1 VADKKPASA
10 GFLLPIYTPT
20 IMFFLMNRHDL
31 ADVFIRPSGAQCV
44 SEQLRLSDLGGSF

>member
-1 VADKKPASA
+1 MADKQPASA

-20 IMFFLMNRHDL
+20 IMFLLMNRHDL

-44 SEQLRLSDLGGSF
+44 NEQLRLSEPGGSF